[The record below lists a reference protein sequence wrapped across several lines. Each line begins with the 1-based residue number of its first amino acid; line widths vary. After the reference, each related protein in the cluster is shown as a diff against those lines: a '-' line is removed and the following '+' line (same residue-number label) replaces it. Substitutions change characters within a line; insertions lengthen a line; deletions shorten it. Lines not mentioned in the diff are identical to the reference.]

1 MRSLSVAAL
10 SLLAACTTTAPTGVP
25 TPSQAPRPQ
34 PQLQQPLQRGGL
46 VGLSADELVARF
58 GRPGFQVREGPGLKL
73 QWSVP
78 GCVLDTYLYPPPN
91 GIGVA
96 RVTYAEARRPDG
108 NPADQA
114 GCIAGVDAA
123 G

>member
-1 MRSLSVAAL
+1 MRILATTAL
-10 SLLAACTTTAPTGVP
+10 FLGLAACTTAPQPPPTTIVP
-25 TPSQAPRPQ
+25 PAIRPQ
-34 PQLQQPLQRGGL
+34 AQPQQRGGL

-91 GIGVA
+91 GAGIA
-96 RVTYAEARRPDG
+96 RVTFAEARRPDG
-108 NPADQA
+108 NPTDQA
-114 GCIAGVDAA
+114 GCIAAVDAA